1 MNKVRMFMGVFHAGK
16 RSGDMLSVLILAL
29 AACCIFSG
37 GTHERMSTAGQ
48 VFVLVIYLTLL
59 VGITKLQ
66 MPVFKSN
73 FAQTMYISMV
83 SGVLDS
89 FVLLAQVKKLR
100 TVNKEE
106 KDDEV
111 GRMRLFSIF
120 TIGAIVGGLWLWFGE
135 VYAAGLYASDGR
147 TGVFSALFVLPP
159 VLLFSCIL
167 GLLAQMHGTKL
178 VESVHHKFDPR
189 NVAEFVVG
197 VALLLTTHNAMICIG
212 VILFYAW
219 LTNQTSHL
227 FDEVM
232 KNEIEWAV
240 IMVLIIAIL
249 KGEWLVQ
256 NFFLPLGLATGEYA
270 PIVPSAV
277 QAVLWGPLYEDPSV
291 HFWIRLTNLSVGAGL
306 LPISSLVGVMIFKK
320 VSHWKIYLQYSIPL
334 MTLWWCTMR
343 SWIWLALESPVGH
356 FLERYAK

>member
-1 MNKVRMFMGVFHAGK
+1 MGIFHAGK
-16 RSGDMLSVLILAL
+16 RSGDMLSMLILAL
-29 AACCIFSG
+29 AACCGFSG
-37 GTHERMSTAGQ
+37 DTYERMSTAGQ

-73 FAQTMYISMV
+73 FMQTMYISIV

-100 TVNKEE
+100 TVNKEG

-111 GRMRLFSIF
+111 GRMRIFAIF
-120 TIGAIVGGLWLWFGE
+120 TIGAIIGGLWLWFGE

-159 VLLFSCIL
+159 VLLFSCML
-167 GLLAQMHGTKL
+167 GLLAEMHGTKL
-178 VESVHHKFDPR
+178 VESVHHKFDLR
-189 NVAEFVVG
+189 NVVEFVVG
-197 VALLLTTHNAMICIG
+197 VVLLLTTHNAMICIG

-219 LTNQTSHL
+219 LTDQTSHL

-277 QAVLWGPLYEDPSV
+277 QAVLWGPLYNDESV

-320 VSHWKIYLQYSIPL
+320 VAHWKIYLQYSMPL
-334 MTLWWCTMR
+334 MTLWWCIMR
-343 SWIWLALESPVGH
+343 GWIWLALESPVGH
-356 FLERYAK
+356 LLERYTK